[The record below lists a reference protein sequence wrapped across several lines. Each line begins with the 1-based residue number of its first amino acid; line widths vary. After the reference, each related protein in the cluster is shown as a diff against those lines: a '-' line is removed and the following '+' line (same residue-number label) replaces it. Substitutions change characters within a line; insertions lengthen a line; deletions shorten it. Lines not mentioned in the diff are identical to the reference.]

1 MDNVTFDRYDTADYL
16 ETEADIAAYLEAIT
30 EEVGDDPT
38 YIARALEAVD
48 RARKTISVAP

>member
-16 ETEADIAAYLEAIT
+16 ETEAYLEAIT
-30 EEVGDDPT
+30 EEAGDNSA
-38 YIARALEAVD
+38 YIARALEAVA